1 MRLFKNG
8 IMKKFH
14 LFDFLMNTLRNGS
27 VLFLMI
33 QMKNCI
39 NYQQDILLIYFII
52 VKNIDNSQLIYLTH
66 DTVKLNKEIFRREE
80 IWFVEK
86 NKNGISKLYSLS
98 DQIIEY
104 ENNKRIYNRI
114 FRPDIDFIL

>member
-1 MRLFKNG
+1 MQLFKNCTT
-8 IMKKFH
+8 KKFH
-14 LFDFLMNTLRNGS
+14 LFDFLMDTLRNGS

>member
-1 MRLFKNG
+1 
-8 IMKKFH
+8 
-14 LFDFLMNTLRNGS
+14 
-27 VLFLMI
+27 
-33 QMKNCI
+33 
-39 NYQQDILLIYFII
+39 

-98 DQIIEY
+98 D
-104 ENNKRIYNRI
+104 
-114 FRPDIDFIL
+114 